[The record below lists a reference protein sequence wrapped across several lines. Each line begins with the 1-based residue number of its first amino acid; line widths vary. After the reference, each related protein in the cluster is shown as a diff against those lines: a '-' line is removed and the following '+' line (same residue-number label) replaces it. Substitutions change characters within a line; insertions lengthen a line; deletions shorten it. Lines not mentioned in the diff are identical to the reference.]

1 MECERI
7 EKLLSPYL
15 DKNLTGKEISLVE
28 DHLKTCSHCPREL
41 ERLKRTIHLVS
52 SLEEV
57 APPKNFLGAIHRR
70 LKAESGLRRFL
81 DKLFFPLPVKLPLEA
96 LAAVL
101 IAVGIIYLNP
111 FAPPPREMV
120 KRLPAGLKQ
129 EERWNRKAVKSPVS
143 KEVEKSR
150 LAKGTQYKEKKS
162 FDYIER
168 EKIGA
173 DRKRA
178 RIVTSPALSSAPAVE
193 GKTKVVPLGEKAVTA
208 GSYSGRRALSADYK
222 IRIATEN
229 IPLSLI
235 EAQKV
240 IYLNNGK
247 IISPSDKEMVAQ
259 VASKD
264 IKRSRILFEL
274 ASRNYSQVL
283 TQLKEVGKVIS
294 IISPKKAE
302 KEEIRRKKKKEKPA
316 PISIRLELT
325 QAGKK

>member
-1 MECERI
+1 
-7 EKLLSPYL
+7 
-15 DKNLTGKEISLVE
+15 
-28 DHLKTCSHCPREL
+28 
-41 ERLKRTIHLVS
+41 LVS
-52 SLEEV
+52 ALEEV

-70 LKAESGLRRFL
+70 MKAESRLRRFL

-96 LAAVL
+96 LAAVF
-101 IAVGIIYLNP
+101 IAMGIIYLNP

-129 EERWNRKAVKSPVS
+129 EERWNRKVVTSPVS
-143 KEVEKSR
+143 KEVEKSLR
-150 LAKGTQYKEKKS
+150 KKRTQYKEKKS
-162 FDYIER
+162 FDYSGR
-168 EKIGA
+168 RKISA

-178 RIVTSPALSSAPAVE
+178 RTVTSEALSSTSAVE
-193 GKTKVVPLGEKAVTA
+193 GNLKAAPLGEKAVTA
-208 GSYSGRRALSADYK
+208 GSYSGLRALSADYK

-274 ASRNYSQVL
+274 SSRNYSQVL
-283 TQLKEVGKVIS
+283 TQLREVGKITA
-294 IISPKKAE
+294 IIPPKRAE
-302 KEEIRRKKKKEKPA
+302 KGEIRRKKKEEKPA

-325 QAGKK
+325 QTGKE